1 MHSFQKYLIIF
12 FISSVNAE
20 LITVDGNLDEAA
32 WGNAS
37 EINEYFETVPF
48 TLKPARVKTI
58 TKIFSNES
66 GIYIGFKNRIR
77 CRCINDMI
85 E

>member
-20 LITVDGNLDEAA
+20 LVTVNGSLDEAV

-48 TLKPARVKTI
+48 CSTI
-58 TKIFSNES
+58 LNSTGIGISPFFS
-66 GIYIGFKNRIR
+66 RI
-77 CRCINDMI
+77 
-85 E
+85 